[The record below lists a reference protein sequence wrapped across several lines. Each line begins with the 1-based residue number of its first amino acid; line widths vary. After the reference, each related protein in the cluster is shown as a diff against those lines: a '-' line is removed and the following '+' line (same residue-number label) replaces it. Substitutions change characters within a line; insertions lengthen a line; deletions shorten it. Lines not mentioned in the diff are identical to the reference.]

1 MSTVDFH
8 SRYQGLN
15 ARQLEK
21 LRPKERELSP
31 DEQHLRERAGKQL
44 RFVAKIIGLAK
55 KDTES
60 ILRGLHQDL
69 VQINRDIA
77 TYSLFKDPRQI
88 LSQIKT
94 QLTSARQP
102 KQFRQ
107 MLAALKSSFSQLL
120 ASLNLIDLI
129 IALSTKSR
137 NPLCLQRDIVEK
149 QIAFYEEQLAKINDY
164 INSDDPQ
171 KSLSLQLAH
180 ELYQAENWE
189 DAYILAEQTLKSFQK
204 FIDKVNAI

>member
-1 MSTVDFH
+1 
-8 SRYQGLN
+8 
-15 ARQLEK
+15 
-21 LRPKERELSP
+21 
-31 DEQHLRERAGKQL
+31 
-44 RFVAKIIGLAK
+44 
-55 KDTES
+55 
-60 ILRGLHQDL
+60 
-69 VQINRDIA
+69 
-77 TYSLFKDPRQI
+77 
-88 LSQIKT
+88 
-94 QLTSARQP
+94 
-102 KQFRQ
+102 